1 MKASILKART
11 LCAYSYLKIKLM
23 MCKDV
28 YLEHYRKRKRKVFL
42 CNSLSFIYNLDMEFP
57 WFLVWCHPMTCVGS
71 KTCTRDSDRVSKLM
85 KDHSVTN

>member
-1 MKASILKART
+1 MSKDSVFGT
-11 LCAYSYLKIKLM
+11 LQKKKKKSFI
-23 MCKDV
+23 
-28 YLEHYRKRKRKVFL
+28 